1 MITPEILS
9 PEPKA
14 EDPAPVHTQHNQQAL
29 MVRETGG
36 AVGRALSMDELK
48 ANLRFVHQVM
58 KDVMTED
65 VDYGKVPGCGDKP
78 GLFQP
83 GAQKLLMT
91 FQLTDHV
98 LEERVTDF
106 PGYHREYSFRIGVK
120 ATNGKMWEGVG
131 TCSTLESKHRYRGG
145 ARKCPECGKPA
156 IIKGRKEYGGGW
168 LCFGKKG
175 GCGAKWDDGDQV
187 IESQSEE
194 KIENDNP
201 ADCWNTARKMG
212 FKRALV
218 HAAINATNTSELWSQ
233 DLEDLGGNGNEMPP
247 PASTQGK
254 AGATKSTPNAQSTA
268 GSRQNAPQGKPASS
282 TGTSK
287 NHPPATEAENKTLFV
302 NQLRGKLGSV
312 ELENLFLEFLEMTR
326 NSKDEFFIS
335 PGQMLQ
341 DVALEDLRALVNYW
355 DKTVNPKFI
364 DWQFQMRKAAAIE
377 ADAAKAAGGGVG
389 KVADAVQAAADSPR
403 PASLTGAIGKDP
415 EWFMEVIVPIPQR
428 GVKKADY
435 MKNPDTI
442 GSLFRARHSNR
453 EAMRRLMGFVGHY
466 VPEGWTNPRTNVRT
480 PPSEADKAFR
490 VALDAFSDWYEKH
503 GQDKEA
509 PQTELAGM
517 PASGDMPPAGSDDS
531 DVPF

>member
-1 MITPEILS
+1 MNTITPEVLS

-36 AVGRALSMDELK
+36 AVGRALSMEELK

-58 KDVMTED
+58 QDVMTED

-131 TCSTLESKHRYRGG
+131 TCSTLESKHRFRGG

-156 IIKGRKEYGGGW
+156 IIKGKAEYGGGW

-175 GCGAKWDDGDQV
+175 GCGAKWPDGDQA

-201 ADCWNTARKMG
+201 ADCWNTARKMA
-212 FKRALV
+212 FKRGLV

-233 DLEDLGGNGNEMPP
+233 DLEDLGGNGNEIPP

-254 AGATKSTPNAQSTA
+254 AGGTKSTPNAQSTA

-282 TGTSK
+282 TGTAK
-287 NHPPATEAENKTLFV
+287 NYPPATEAENKTLFV

-312 ELENLFLEFLEMTR
+312 ELENLFLEFLEVTR
-326 NSKDEFFIS
+326 NSKEEFFID

-341 DVALEDLRALVNYW
+341 DVALEDLRALVNHW

-364 DWQFQMRKAAAIE
+364 DWQLQRRAQEMKHTPPTQTAPATPLP
-377 ADAAKAAGGGVG
+377 
-389 KVADAVQAAADSPR
+389 ADSPR
-403 PASLTGAIGKDP
+403 PASLTGAMGKDP
-415 EWFMEVIVPIPQR
+415 EWFMEVIVPIPHK
-428 GVKKADY
+428 GMKKADY

-490 VALDAFSDWYEKH
+490 VALDAFSEWYEKH
-503 GQDKEA
+503 GQDKEGQEPA
-509 PQTELAGM
+509 LNLEGTQFSNDVPAGDN
-517 PASGDMPPAGSDDS
+517 SGSDDS
-531 DVPF
+531 DIPF